1 MALIF
6 TALLAIAGYMVQ
18 SKNAADADRAQHE
31 IVQEAADREQT
42 RNLAAVQLD
51 RCPADTR

>member
-18 SKNAADADRAQHE
+18 SKNADADRAQHE